1 MYCHVCNK
9 DKPESQIDLDFE
21 SRTYGICKACV
32 KSIHAKRANAVA
44 GPRHTETY
52 RTCYICE
59 QRKPIEVV
67 DGKTGPN
74 SGFTYRASK
83 GNWYSA
89 CKACNR
95 HVLSAKSRAKKKA
108 KK

>member
-1 MYCHVCNK
+1 MNCHVCSK
-9 DKPESQIDLDFE
+9 DKPESQIDLDFQ
-21 SRTYGICKACV
+21 SRTYGICKTCV

-95 HVLSAKSRAKKKA
+95 YVLSARSRAKKKA